1 MSKTKI
7 ITTIGPTTLEVAQMQ
22 RLIRNGANIARFNFS
37 HGTFEWFHNAFNNVR
52 EASRKTKKP
61 FPIMLDTKGPEIR
74 TGDTEKALK
83 VKKGKEYT
91 ISYSGDNIKTDIHV
105 SYPYIALHVKKRQL
119 IQIDSGLLPMK
130 VTEIEG
136 NIVKA
141 KALATGDITSRRHVN
156 LPGIRLD
163 LPTLSDKDKADIE
176 FGIAEGIHMIA
187 ASFVNNAEDILL
199 IRKEI
204 CKHTD
209 KHIPIIAKIETAYAV
224 QNLEEIVQVSDGI
237 MVARGDLGVE
247 VPIQDM
253 PLVQRKIVQTCRNYG
268 VPVII
273 ATQMLK
279 SMVESPIP
287 TRAEISDIGFAIFSG
302 ADTIM
307 LSDET
312 TIGAYPDACVAVM
325 KEVATQTERGYT
337 REGTAH
343 KPTKGLENMHPQL
356 RLIEAGVQ
364 FAEEAK
370 ANAVVLVTNNF
381 HLVRR
386 LAARRTK
393 LRTIVC
399 TSDVYLFNYCS
410 LLFGVRAH
418 LVSNKEELRLQS
430 HMESMD
436 AYLNSLVEHK
446 YLKKNDTILTFF
458 DFIDSDGNIDTM
470 QIRKI
475 D

>member
-7 ITTIGPTTLEVAQMQ
+7 IATIGPVTFEAAQMQ

-37 HGTFEWFHNAFNNVR
+37 HGTFDWFHKAFEHVHT
-52 EASRKTKKP
+52 ASKKTNKA
-61 FPIMLDTKGPEIR
+61 FPILLDTKGPEIR
-74 TGDTEKALK
+74 TGDTEKAITIK
-83 VKKGKEYT
+83 RGKEYT
-91 ISYSGDNIKTDIHV
+91 ISYEGDKLDTDIKV
-105 SYPYIALHVKKRQL
+105 SYPYISLHVKKRQL
-119 IQIDSGLLPMK
+119 IQVDSGLLPMK
-130 VTEIEG
+130 VTNIEG
-136 NIVKA
+136 KVVHA
-141 KALATGDITSRRHVN
+141 KALANGDITSRRHVN
-156 LPGIRLD
+156 LPGVRLD
-163 LPTLSDKDKADIE
+163 LPTLSEKDKADIE
-176 FGIAEGIHMIA
+176 FGVAEGIHMIA

-204 CKHTD
+204 GRHTD

-247 VPIQDM
+247 VPIHDM
-253 PLVQRKIVQTCRNYG
+253 PLVQRKIVHTCRNYG

-279 SMVESPIP
+279 SMVDSPIP

-302 ADTIM
+302 ADAIM

-312 TIGAYPDACVAVM
+312 TVGAYPDACVAIM
-325 KEVATQTERGYT
+325 KDVAKETEKGYS
-337 REGTAH
+337 RNMPVH
-343 KPTKGLENMHPQL
+343 KVSKGQEKIQPQL
-356 RLIEAGVQ
+356 SLIETGVD
-364 FAEEAK
+364 FAEKAK

-381 HLVRR
+381 TLARR

-393 LRTIVC
+393 LRTIIC
-399 TSDVYLFNYCS
+399 TSDIYLYNYCS

-418 LVSNKEELRLQS
+418 LVSNSQELRLES

-436 AYLNSLVEHK
+436 AYLESLVEYK
-446 YLKKNDTILTFF
+446 YLKKQDTILTFF